1 MQHIF
6 RLFKFESLQIGI
18 DACTNFKTDDLQA
31 PKFFIDKNVRP
42 AVRTLWPKKW
52 REGKTTKRESIYF
65 SQPCSII
72 SVSGQKLNSF
82 HKFLWTTILA
92 PTLPPMFVRGWNFT
106 ENNLTKEDI
115 TPWDANMVF
124 VSVFCRRRFEIIKIP
139 RATAETPGRV
149 KHTTE
154 NLRETQ
160 TDTFPVWDSSDLENW
175 RWFLNFAFSTPW

>member
-1 MQHIF
+1 MRVDTFFSTAVNNISEVVKDGSADTWTHSIN
-6 RLFKFESLQIGI
+6 SLEPQY
-18 DACTNFKTDDLQA
+18 L
-31 PKFFIDKNVRP
+31 RP
-42 AVRTLWPKKW
+42 
-52 REGKTTKRESIYF
+52 I
-65 SQPCSII
+65 
-72 SVSGQKLNSF
+72 
-82 HKFLWTTILA
+82 
-92 PTLPPMFVRGWNFT
+92 FVRGWNFT